1 VETDAP
7 HLRPLGIGEVLD
19 VALKIVWRNAG
30 TLFRIVFFIVLP
42 VQVISV
48 VLQLSAVTASDSSGF
63 DSTSSTFDG
72 TDAAAVIG
80 AVVLGVILGWIG
92 STVASGACFRAIASA
107 YLGERTGWKDSV
119 VFVARRL
126 HSLLWVTILGGLVT
140 ILGFVACIIPGIWLW
155 VAFALAVPVLLMED
169 RRGWKALSRSRA
181 LVKGFWWRAF
191 AIMVLGII
199 LGWIIS
205 TAIGGLIGGA
215 AAFGTSSDE
224 DVAGAVAQV
233 IAGTIAKLITTPF
246 IAAFVTVLYFD
257 LRVRK
262 EAFDLQLLAERI
274 GVEPPAG
281 ALGPRRD
288 DRPQIPHGEEPP
300 FWPPPPGWKPGGADG
315 S

>member
-48 VLQLSAVTASDSSGF
+48 VLQLSALTADNSGSV
-63 DSTSSTFDG
+63 DSTSSFDG

-80 AVVLGVILGWIG
+80 AVVVGVILGWVG

-126 HSLLWVTILGGLVT
+126 HSLLWVTILSGLVT
-140 ILGFVACIIPGIWLW
+140 ILGIIACIIPGIYLW

-181 LVKGFWWRAF
+181 LVRGFWWRAF
-191 AIMVLGII
+191 AIMAFGTI

-205 TAIGGLIGGA
+205 SVIGGLFGGA

-224 DVAGAVAQV
+224 DIGAAVAQV
-233 IAGTIAKLITTPF
+233 IGGTVAKLITTPF
-246 IAAFVTVLYFD
+246 IAAFITVLYFD

-281 ALGPRRD
+281 ALGPRPD
-288 DRPQIPHGEEPP
+288 DRPEIPHGEQPP
-300 FWPPPPGWKPGGADG
+300 FWPPPPGCMPGGADG